1 MKEGI
6 MTKSIAQET
15 LHFLTT
21 LSNLMVSSETS
32 QAKALLEQKLLPF
45 WYTQFTELWASIQKM
60 GI

>member
-1 MKEGI
+1 

-32 QAKALLEQKLLPF
+32 QAEALLEQKLLPL
-45 WYTQFTELWASIQKM
+45 WNTQFTELGASIQEM

>member
-15 LHFLTT
+15 L
-21 LSNLMVSSETS
+21 NLFSTFPNLVVPAETF
-32 QAKALLEQKLLPF
+32 QAEALLEQKLLPF
-45 WYTQFTELWASIQKM
+45 WNTQLTELGASVQEM